1 MARQSEREEF
11 VARGYQNLRREG
23 TRPSWLFG
31 YVTVQEREPER
42 VFFRVKAKKSLQR
55 RDYVRGRRLAPHSG
69 RHAGFSAVRNTKLGR
84 ASCHRGDY
92 ARFSDSSRLCVGV

>member
-11 VARGYQNLRREG
+11 VARGYQNLGREG

-69 RHAGFSAVRNTKLGR
+69 RHAGVSAVRNTKLGR

-92 ARFSDSSRLCVGV
+92 AWLSARSRFLGGV

>member
-55 RDYVRGRRLAPHSG
+55 RDYVRGRRLAPHSDCDADVSVSGNSELGSAPRHRG
-69 RHAGFSAVRNTKLGR
+69 RRTGFSDRTG
-84 ASCHRGDY
+84 
-92 ARFSDSSRLCVGV
+92 FCVDL